1 MAKIEIFVAPGR
13 YVVAVSGGVDSV
25 VLLHLL
31 SKAPDL
37 QLIVAHFDHGIRDD
51 SGQDRELVQALSAK
65 YGLPFVSESAH
76 LGSGTSEAVARAARW
91 KFLESVRETHQA
103 TAVLTAHHEDDALET
118 AIINLIR
125 GTGRRGLTSLANTAM
140 RQRPL
145 LEVPK
150 QKILEYAREAG
161 LEWRE
166 DSTNSDPKYLRNYLR
181 QSIVPRFSAR
191 DRQSLMAIITR
202 LRDVNQELDDALE
215 AELAA
220 HTTPDGLERAWFRQA
235 NHAEAMELMAQ
246 WLRSQGL
253 RAFESHTLERAVI
266 AAKVQRNGSAAP
278 LKNGLELAL
287 SRDFLALKRIER

>member
-1 MAKIEIFVAPGR
+1 MAKIEISAAPGT

-31 SKAPDL
+31 SKKPDL

-51 SGQDRELVQALSAK
+51 SGQDRELVQALAAK
-65 YGLPFVSESAH
+65 YSLPYASESAQ
-76 LGSGTSEAVARAARW
+76 LGAGASEALARAARW
-91 KFLESVRETHQA
+91 KFLESVREAHQA

-118 AIINLIR
+118 AIINLVR
-125 GTGRRGLTSLANTAM
+125 GTGRRGLTSLGSTVT
-140 RQRPL
+140 RRRPL
-145 LEVPK
+145 LAVPK

-181 QSIVPRFSAR
+181 QSVVPRFSAP
-191 DRQSLMAIITR
+191 DRQTFMAIITR
-202 LRDVNQELDDALE
+202 LRETNQELDAALE

-220 HTTPDGLERAWFRQA
+220 HTTPDGLERAWFRQT

-246 WLRSQGL
+246 WLRLQGL
-253 RAFESHTLERAVI
+253 WAFESHTLERAVI

-278 LKNGLELAL
+278 LKNGFELAI
-287 SRDFLALKRIER
+287 SRHFLALKRIER